1 MPSRLAILVLAFL
14 ALALPAGVAQARFVF
29 RVGDSVYVDGKEY
42 TWQEWQRIRDQP
54 EQPAA
59 AAEKKPA
66 AAPASPAPAPL
77 PAPAKEERAPA
88 ARTRAASCETSI
100 YYDEFPPDDEQFR
113 CSEGL
118 GTLTRNQLRS
128 QGWRVDFVEKIPPD
142 AGQPASSPRGR
153 PLNKYR
159 LIISR

>member
-1 MPSRLAILVLAFL
+1 MLSRTAFLVVAFL

-42 TWQEWQRIRDQP
+42 TWEEWQRIRDQP
-54 EQPAA
+54 APPEV

-66 AAPASPAPAPL
+66 AAPASPEPA
-77 PAPAKEERAPA
+77 PAPAKGGQAPQ
-88 ARTRAASCETSI
+88 ARPRAATCETSI
-100 YYDEFPPDDEQFR
+100 YYDEFPPDDEKFQ
-113 CSEGL
+113 CTEGL
-118 GTLTRNQLRS
+118 GALTRDQLRS
-128 QGWRVDFVEKIPPD
+128 QGWRVDFVEKLPPD

-159 LIISR
+159 LVISR

>member
-1 MPSRLAILVLAFL
+1 MLSRTAFLVVAFL

-42 TWQEWQRIRDQP
+42 TWEEWQRIRDQP
-54 EQPAA
+54 AQPEA

-66 AAPASPAPAPL
+66 AAPASPEPAPAPVKGGQ
-77 PAPAKEERAPA
+77 APQVRP
-88 ARTRAASCETSI
+88 RAATCETSI
-100 YYDEFPPDDEQFR
+100 YYDEFPPDDEKFQ
-113 CSEGL
+113 CTEGL
-118 GTLTRNQLRS
+118 GALTRDQLRS
-128 QGWRVDFVEKIPPD
+128 QGWRIDFVEKLPPD

-159 LIISR
+159 LVISR

>member
-1 MPSRLAILVLAFL
+1 MLSRTAFL
-14 ALALPAGVAQARFVF
+14 AVAFLVLVLLAGAAQARFVF

-42 TWQEWQRIRDQP
+42 TWAEWQHIRDQP
-54 EQPAA
+54 VQPAPA
-59 AAEKKPA
+59 TEAKPA
-66 AAPASPAPAPL
+66 AAPASSAPAPS
-77 PAPAKEERAPA
+77 PAPAKDERASA
-88 ARTRAASCETSI
+88 ARPRAASCETSI
-100 YYDEFPPDDEQFR
+100 YYDEFPPDDEKFQ

-118 GTLTRNQLRS
+118 GALTREQLRA
-128 QGWRVDFVEKIPPD
+128 QGWRVDFVEKVPPD